1 MARRDDDNA
10 VVLDVAPD
18 GKSMLQPT
26 DRAGW
31 RAWLADNHASSGGL
45 WVATYKKSSG
55 RQTITYDDL
64 VEEALC
70 FGWIDSKPNRLDDDR
85 SLLWLAPRNAK
96 SAWSRPNKERV
107 ERMLAAGL
115 MAEAGLRMVELA
127 KESGTWTMLDEVED
141 LVVPDDLAT
150 AFARYAGSRQ
160 QWDSFSR
167 SSRRGILE
175 WIVQAKK
182 PETRAARVE
191 ETARLAAS
199 GEKANQWKPKS

>member
-1 MARRDDDNA
+1 
-10 VVLDVAPD
+10 
-18 GKSMLQPT
+18 MLQPS
-26 DRAGW
+26 DRPAW
-31 RAWLADNHASSGGL
+31 RAWLVDNHAMSGGL

-70 FGWIDSKPNRLDDDR
+70 FGWIDSKPNKLDDDR
-85 SLLWLAPRNAK
+85 SLLWLAPRKPK
-96 SAWSRPNKERV
+96 SAWSRPNKDRV
-107 ERMLAAGL
+107 ERMLAAGM
-115 MAEAGLRMVELA
+115 MAAAGLRMVDVA
-127 KESGTWTMLDEVED
+127 KATGTWTMLDEVED
-141 LVVPDDLAT
+141 LVVPDDLST
-150 AFARYAGSRQ
+150 AFTRHPGSIE

-182 PETRAARVE
+182 PETRAARIE
-191 ETARLAAS
+191 ETARLAAA